1 MNAER
6 LIRMVVNMAMRYGM
20 RRLSRGQNRDP
31 NAQRAQQSMRWFN
44 RIRRM

>member
-6 LIRMVVNMAMRYGM
+6 LIRMVVRMLMRHGM
-20 RRLSRGQNRDP
+20 KRLAKGQKPDPRVEQAQKRLRGI
-31 NAQRAQQSMRWFN
+31 N